1 MLVGGEMSTIL
12 GYVIPFA
19 TFILGILGYERVVKK
34 DTEQY
39 TKDMTILMTKVDM
52 LLTQSTTMT
61 ADVKRHD
68 EMLVKH
74 DVKIQNIEDTLK
86 FRRVTEND

>member
-1 MLVGGEMSTIL
+1 MVYDMSSII

-34 DTEQY
+34 DNEQY

-52 LLTQSTTMT
+52 LLTQSSTMST
-61 ADVKRHD
+61 EVKQHG
-68 EMLVKH
+68 EMLIKH
-74 DVKIQNIEDTLK
+74 DVKIKDIEDTLR
-86 FRRVTEND
+86 FRRVTDNE

>member
-1 MLVGGEMSTIL
+1 MLVGDCMSSIL

-19 TFILGILGYERVVKK
+19 TFILGVLGYERVMKK
-34 DTEQY
+34 DSEQY

-52 LLTQSTTMT
+52 LLTQSTTTT
-61 ADVKRHD
+61 AEVKRHD
-68 EMLVKH
+68 EMLIKH

>member
-1 MLVGGEMSTIL
+1 MVYNMSTIL

-34 DTEQY
+34 DNEQY

-52 LLTQSTTMT
+52 LLTQSTE
-61 ADVKRHD
+61 VKQHG
-68 EMLVKH
+68 EMLIKH
-74 DVKIQNIEDTLK
+74 DVEIKDIKDTLRFK
-86 FRRVTEND
+86 IPKGSV